1 MKDSEIRVRYAPSP
15 TGSLHVGGVRTALFN
30 WLFARK
36 NSGVFV
42 LRIEDT
48 DLERS
53 TEESVEQLKRS
64 LRWIGL
70 DWDEGPEV
78 GGPYPP
84 YRQTERFDLYREA
97 AKELLDSGA
106 AYYDFATPEELNA
119 WREKVR
125 AAGRQ
130 PIYRG
135 GPYREMD
142 PEEVRRKVEAGEPH
156 TVRFKT
162 PREGQTVV
170 EDIIRGPVTFE
181 NANLEDFVLM
191 KSTDTPTYNFAA
203 VVDDAQ
209 MRISHV
215 IRGPVTFENA
225 NLEDFV
231 LMKST
236 DTPTYNFAAVVD
248 DAQMRISHVI
258 RGDDHLSNTPRQ
270 ILIYRALGNELPAFA
285 HVPQVLGPDKK
296 KLSKRHGAASVE
308 DFAAQGIL
316 PEALFNYLALL
327 GAGYA
332 ADEEIFTPE
341 ELAER
346 FRIDRVSGNPAIFDE
361 GKLLAINQVYIRRKG
376 PEELALIA
384 APMLVESGAAT
395 QEELERDMP
404 RLTKIM
410 DLLKER
416 ISRVTDIPDAIG
428 YFYGASLDYDPVEFE
443 KQLGKKFVRENLP
456 ELYERLAALPD
467 WTEESIEECVRG
479 LAAEK
484 EKGARHLIHP
494 LRFATTGRTVS
505 AGLFETMQLL
515 GRKRCLLRIK
525 DALEK
530 MQRLPV

>member
-1 MKDSEIRVRYAPSP
+1 MKNIRVRYAPSP
-15 TGSLHVGGVRTALFN
+15 TGMLHVGGVRTALFN

-36 NSGVFV
+36 NGGVFV

-53 TEESVEQLKRS
+53 TEVSVEQLKRS

-70 DWDEGPEV
+70 GWDEGPEV
-78 GGPYPP
+78 GGPHAP
-84 YRQTERFDLYREA
+84 YRQTERMELYREA
-97 AKELLDSGA
+97 AQRLMDSGT
-106 AYYDFATPEELNA
+106 AYHDFATPEELA
-119 WREKVR
+119 AFRER
-125 AAGRQ
+125 ARSEGRQ
-130 PIYRG
+130 PIYTG
-135 GPYREMD
+135 GEYRDMH
-142 PEEVRRKVEAGEPH
+142 PEETRKRIEDGEPH

-170 EDIIRGPVTFE
+170 EDMIRGPVTFE

-191 KSTDTPTYNFAA
+191 KSTNTPTYNFAA
-203 VVDDAQ
+203 VVDDAE
-209 MRISHV
+209 M
-215 IRGPVTFENA
+215 E
-225 NLEDFV
+225 
-231 LMKST
+231 
-236 DTPTYNFAAVVD
+236 
-248 DAQMRISHVI
+248 ISHVI

-270 ILIYRALGNELPAFA
+270 ILLYRALGSELPAFA

-346 FRIDRVSGNPAIFDE
+346 FRIDRVSGNPAVFDE
-361 GKLLAINQVYIRRKG
+361 SKLLAINQVYIRRKS
-376 PEELALIA
+376 PQELALIA
-384 APMLVESGAAT
+384 APLLASSGAAT
-395 QEELERDMP
+395 REELERDMP
-404 RLTKIM
+404 RLMQIM
-410 DLLKER
+410 DPLKER
-416 ISRVTDIPDAIG
+416 ISRTTEIPAAVG
-428 YFYGASLDYDPVEFE
+428 YFYRGKLDYNREEFE
-443 KQLGKKFVRENLP
+443 KQFGKGFVRENLP
-456 ELYERLAALPD
+456 ELYQRLSDLPE
-467 WTEESIEECVRG
+467 WTEETIEECVRG

-515 GRKRCLLRIK
+515 GRERCLLRIE
-525 DALEK
+525 DVLEK
-530 MQRLPV
+530 MERLPVG

>member
-1 MKDSEIRVRYAPSP
+1 MDTSQIRVRYAPSP

-36 NSGVFV
+36 NNGIFA

-78 GGPYPP
+78 GGRYGP

-97 AKELLDSGA
+97 ARELLDSGL
-106 AYYDFATPEELNA
+106 AYRDFATPEELA
-119 WREKVR
+119 AFRERVR
-125 AAGRQ
+125 AEGRQ
-130 PIYRG
+130 PIYTG
-135 GPYREMD
+135 GEYREMY
-142 PEEVRRKVEAGEPH
+142 PEEAHRRAETGEPY
-156 TVRFKT
+156 TVRMRT
-162 PREGQTVV
+162 PREGKTVV
-170 EDIIRGPVTFE
+170 EDLIRGPVTFE
-181 NANLEDFVLM
+181 NANIEDFVLM

-203 VVDDAQ
+203 AVDDA
-209 MRISHV
+209 
-215 IRGPVTFENA
+215 E
-225 NLEDFV
+225 
-231 LMKST
+231 
-236 DTPTYNFAAVVD
+236 
-248 DAQMRISHVI
+248 MRISHVI

-270 ILIYRALGNELPAFA
+270 ILVYEALGYDLPAFA

-308 DFAAQGIL
+308 DFAEQGYL

-346 FRIDRVSGNPAIFDE
+346 FRINRVSGNPAILDE
-361 GKLLAINQVYIRRKG
+361 KKLRSVNAVYLRRQT
-376 PEELALIA
+376 PEELAALA
-384 APMLVESGAAT
+384 ATMLVESGAAT
-395 QEELERDMP
+395 EEELERDTT
-404 RLTKIM
+404 RLEEIM

-416 ISRVTDIPDAIG
+416 IALTTEIPDSVG
-428 YFYGASLDYDPVEFE
+428 YFYGDSLDYDEAEFGN
-443 KQLGKKFVRENLP
+443 QFGKEFVRENFPELVERLSALP
-456 ELYERLAALPD
+456 E
-467 WTEESIEECVRG
+467 WTETAIEEAVRA

-494 LRFATTGRTVS
+494 LRFAVTGRTVS
-505 AGLFETMQLL
+505 AGLFETMHLL
-515 GRKRCLLRIK
+515 GRERSLLRAE
-525 DALEK
+525 DAAEK

>member
-1 MKDSEIRVRYAPSP
+1 M
-15 TGSLHVGGVRTALFN
+15 LHVGGVRTALFN

-36 NSGVFV
+36 NGGVFV

-48 DLERS
+48 DLARS

-70 DWDEGPEV
+70 EWEEGPEV
-78 GGPYPP
+78 GGPSSP
-84 YRQTERFDLYREA
+84 YRQTERLDLYREA
-97 AKELLDSGA
+97 SKKLLDSGA
-106 AYYDFATPEELNA
+106 AYYDFATPEELTEL
-119 WREKVR
+119 RER
-125 AAGRQ
+125 ARDEKRQ
-130 PIYRG
+130 PIYTG
-135 GPYREMD
+135 GEYREMD
-142 PEEVRRKVEAGEPH
+142 PEEAQKRIEAGESY

-170 EDIIRGPVTFE
+170 ED
-181 NANLEDFVLM
+181 
-191 KSTDTPTYNFAA
+191 
-203 VVDDAQ
+203 
-209 MRISHV
+209 V

-236 DTPTYNFAAVVD
+236 GTPTYNFAAAVD
-248 DAQMRISHVI
+248 DAAMAISHVI

-270 ILIYRALGNELPAFA
+270 VLIYEALGYDLPAFA

-308 DFAAQGIL
+308 EFAAQGIL

-332 ADEEIFTPE
+332 ADEEIFSPE

-346 FRIDRVSGNPAIFDE
+346 FRIERVSGNPAVFDE
-361 GKLLAINQVYIRRKG
+361 QKLVSINQVYIRRKS
-376 PEELALIA
+376 PEELAMLA
-384 APMLVESGAAT
+384 APMLVESGVASA
-395 QEELERDMP
+395 EELERDMP
-404 RLTKIM
+404 RLTRIM

-416 ISRVTDIPDAIG
+416 IGRITDIPDAVG
-428 YFYGASLDYDPVEFE
+428 YFYGGELEYDPEEFH
-443 KQLGKKFVRENLP
+443 KQLGKEFARENLP
-456 ELYERLAALPD
+456 ELAERLAALPE
-467 WTEESIEECVRG
+467 WTEEAIEEAVRG

-515 GRKRCLLRIK
+515 GRERSLLRVEDTIRQM
-525 DALEK
+525 E
-530 MQRLPV
+530 QLPA

>member
-1 MKDSEIRVRYAPSP
+1 MENDTRIRVRYAPSP
-15 TGSLHVGGVRTALFN
+15 TGRLHVGGVRTALFN

-36 NSGVFV
+36 DGGTFV

-53 TEESVEQLKRS
+53 TEESVEQLKGS
-64 LRWIGL
+64 MRWIGL
-70 DWDEGPEV
+70 DWDEGPEA
-78 GGPYPP
+78 GGPHPP

-97 AKELLDSGA
+97 ARKLLDSGA
-106 AYYDFATPEELNA
+106 AYYDFATPEELA
-119 WREKVR
+119 ELRER
-125 AAGRQ
+125 ARAEGRQ
-130 PIYRG
+130 PIYTG
-135 GPYREMD
+135 GEYREMD
-142 PEEVRRKVEAGEPH
+142 LAEAREKIVAGEPY

-170 EDIIRGPVTFE
+170 QDMIRGPVTFE

-191 KSTDTPTYNFAA
+191 KSTNTPTYNFAA
-203 VVDDAQ
+203 AVDDAE
-209 MRISHV
+209 M
-215 IRGPVTFENA
+215 E
-225 NLEDFV
+225 
-231 LMKST
+231 
-236 DTPTYNFAAVVD
+236 
-248 DAQMRISHVI
+248 ISHVI

-270 ILIYRALGNELPAFA
+270 ILIHEALGNPLPAFA

-308 DFAAQGIL
+308 DFAERGYL

-346 FRIDRVSGNPAIFDE
+346 FRIDRVSGNPAILDE
-361 GKLLAINQVYIRRKG
+361 KKLRAVNSVYMRRKS
-376 PEELALIA
+376 PEELAALA
-384 APMLVESGAAT
+384 ASMLVESGVVT
-395 QEELERDMP
+395 EEELDMQ
-404 RLTKIM
+404 RLQEIM

-416 ISRVTDIPDAIG
+416 IALTTEIPDATG
-428 YFYGASLDYDPVEFE
+428 YFYGGSLDYDEAEFE
-443 KQLGKKFVRENLP
+443 KQFGKEFVKENFPILV
-456 ELYERLAALPD
+456 ERLAALPE
-467 WTEESIEECVRG
+467 WTETAIEEAVRG

-494 LRFATTGRTVS
+494 LRFAVTGRTVS

-515 GRKRCLLRIK
+515 GRDRSLLRAE
-525 DALEK
+525 DVTQK

>member
-1 MKDSEIRVRYAPSP
+1 MENEKIRVRYAPSP
-15 TGSLHVGGVRTALFN
+15 TGMLHVGGVRTALFN

-36 NSGVFV
+36 NGGVFV

-70 DWDEGPEV
+70 EWDEGPEV
-78 GGPYPP
+78 QGPHAP
-84 YRQTERFDLYREA
+84 YRQTERMELYRKA
-97 AKELLDSGA
+97 ARRLLDSGA
-106 AYYDFATPEELNA
+106 AYRDFATPEELA
-119 WREKVR
+119 QFRESAR
-125 AAGRQ
+125 SEGRQ
-130 PIYRG
+130 PIYTG
-135 GPYREMD
+135 GEYRDMD
-142 PEEVRRKVEAGEPH
+142 PEEVRKKIEAGEPY

-162 PREGQTVV
+162 PRGGQTVV
-170 EDIIRGPVTFE
+170 EDMIRGPVTFE

-191 KSTDTPTYNFAA
+191 KSSDTPTYNFAA
-203 VVDDAQ
+203 AVDDA
-209 MRISHV
+209 
-215 IRGPVTFENA
+215 
-225 NLEDFV
+225 L
-231 LMKST
+231 
-236 DTPTYNFAAVVD
+236 
-248 DAQMRISHVI
+248 MRISHVI

-270 ILIYRALGNELPAFA
+270 ILIYRALGRGLPAFA

-361 GKLLAINQVYIRRKG
+361 SKLLSINQVYIRRKS

-384 APMLVESGAAT
+384 APMLAESGAAT
-395 QEELERDMP
+395 PEELERDMP

-410 DLLKER
+410 ELLKER
-416 ISRVTDIPDAIG
+416 ISRTTDIPDAVG
-428 YFYGASLDYDPVEFE
+428 YFYGGKLEYDPDEFE
-443 KQLGKKFVRENLP
+443 KQFGKEFVRENFP
-456 ELYERLAALPD
+456 ELYERLASLPE
-467 WTEESIEECVRG
+467 WTEEAIEEAVRG

-505 AGLFETMQLL
+505 AGLFETLTLL
-515 GRKRCLLRIK
+515 GRERTLLR
-525 DALEK
+525 AEK
-530 MQRLPV
+530 AAKELRKLPA

>member
-1 MKDSEIRVRYAPSP
+1 MENIRVRYAPSP
-15 TGSLHVGGVRTALFN
+15 TGVLHVGGVRTALFN

-36 NSGVFV
+36 NGGVFV

-70 DWDEGPEV
+70 EWDEGPEV
-78 GGPYPP
+78 GGPHAP
-84 YRQTERFDLYREA
+84 YRQTERMELYRGA
-97 AKELLDSGA
+97 AQRLLDSGA
-106 AYYDFATPEELNA
+106 AYYDFATTEELA
-119 WREKVR
+119 GFRERER
-125 AAGRQ
+125 AEARQ

-135 GPYREMD
+135 GEYRDMS
-142 PEEVRRKVEAGEPH
+142 PEEARRKIEAGESY
-156 TVRFKT
+156 TVRFNT

-170 EDIIRGPVTFE
+170 EDMIRGPVTFE

-191 KSTDTPTYNFAA
+191 KSTNTPTYNFAA
-203 VVDDAQ
+203 VVDDAA
-209 MRISHV
+209 MEV
-215 IRGPVTFENA
+215 
-225 NLEDFV
+225 
-231 LMKST
+231 
-236 DTPTYNFAAVVD
+236 
-248 DAQMRISHVI
+248 SHVI

-270 ILIYRALGNELPAFA
+270 ILLYKALGRELPAFA

-296 KLSKRHGAASVE
+296 KLSKRHGAASIE

-346 FRIDRVSGNPAIFDE
+346 FRIDRVSGNPAVFDE
-361 GKLLAINQVYIRRKG
+361 GKLLAINQVYIRRKS

-384 APMLVESGAAT
+384 ALMLVESGAAT
-395 QEELERDMP
+395 KEELERDMP
-404 RLTKIM
+404 RLTQIM
-410 DLLKER
+410 ELLKER
-416 ISRVTDIPDAIG
+416 ISRTTEIPTAVG
-428 YFYGASLDYDPVEFE
+428 YFYGGKLDYDPEEFE
-443 KQLGKKFVRENLP
+443 KQFGKEFVRENLP
-456 ELYERLAALPD
+456 ELYERLAALPE

-484 EKGARHLIHP
+484 EKAARHLIHP

-515 GRKRCLLRIK
+515 GRERCLMRIE
-525 DALEK
+525 DAIEK
-530 MQRLPV
+530 MQRLSKPVS

>member
-1 MKDSEIRVRYAPSP
+1 MDNSQIRVRYAPSP

-36 NSGVFV
+36 NNGTFV

-70 DWDEGPEV
+70 EWDEGPEIE
-78 GGPYPP
+78 GPYGP

-97 AKELLDSGA
+97 AKKLLDSGD
-106 AYYDFATPEELNA
+106 AYYDFATPEELA
-119 WREKVR
+119 KLREK
-125 AAGRQ
+125 AQAEKRQ
-130 PIYRG
+130 PIYTG

-142 PEEVRRKVEAGEPH
+142 PEDTQRKIDAGEPY
-156 TVRFKT
+156 TVRMKT

-170 EDIIRGPVTFE
+170 EDLIRGPVVFE
-181 NANLEDFVLM
+181 NGNLEDFVLM
-191 KSTDTPTYNFAA
+191 KSTNTPTYNFAA
-203 VVDDAQ
+203 AVDDAT
-209 MRISHV
+209 MRI
-215 IRGPVTFENA
+215 T
-225 NLEDFV
+225 
-231 LMKST
+231 
-236 DTPTYNFAAVVD
+236 
-248 DAQMRISHVI
+248 HVI

-270 ILIYRALGNELPAFA
+270 ILLYKALGYELPQFA

-308 DFAAQGIL
+308 DFATQGYL

-332 ADEEIFTPE
+332 ADEEIFSPD

-346 FRIDRVSGNPAIFDE
+346 FRIDRVSGSPAVFDE
-361 GKLLAINQVYIRRKG
+361 KKLLAINAVYLRHQS

-384 APMLVESGAAT
+384 APLLVEAGVAT
-395 QEELERDMP
+395 QEELQRDVP
-404 RLTKIM
+404 RLTEIM
-410 DLLKER
+410 ALLRER
-416 ISRVTDIPDAIG
+416 LNRTSEIPESVG
-428 YFYGASLDYDPVEFE
+428 YFYGAELKYDPIEFE
-443 KQLGKKFVRENLP
+443 KQLGKEFVRENFPELVERLKALP
-456 ELYERLAALPD
+456 E
-467 WTEESIEECVRG
+467 WTEEAIERTVRG

-494 LRFATTGRTVS
+494 LRFAATGRTVS
-505 AGLFETMQLL
+505 AGLFETLALL
-515 GRKRCLLRIK
+515 GRKRTLLR
-525 DALEK
+525 AQRAVEK
-530 MQRLPV
+530 MQQLSSA

>member
-1 MKDSEIRVRYAPSP
+1 MDTSWIRVRYAPSP

-36 NSGVFV
+36 NNGTFV

-48 DLERS
+48 DLQRS

-70 DWDEGPEV
+70 EWDEGPEV
-78 GGPYPP
+78 GGPYGP

-97 AKELLDSGA
+97 AKKLLDSGA
-106 AYYDFATPEELNA
+106 AYFDFATPEELTEF
-119 WREKVR
+119 REKAR
-125 AAGRQ
+125 AEKRQ
-130 PIYRG
+130 PIYTG

-142 PEEVRRKVEAGEPH
+142 PEEARKKIEAGETY
-156 TVRFKT
+156 TVRMKT

-170 EDIIRGPVTFE
+170 DDLIRGPVIFE

-203 VVDDAQ
+203 TVDDA
-209 MRISHV
+209 
-215 IRGPVTFENA
+215 
-225 NLEDFV
+225 
-231 LMKST
+231 LM
-236 DTPTYNFAAVVD
+236 A
-248 DAQMRISHVI
+248 ISHVI

-270 ILIYRALGNELPAFA
+270 ILIYKALGRELPAFA

-308 DFAAQGIL
+308 DFAAQGYL

-332 ADEEIFTPE
+332 ADEEIFSPD

-346 FRIDRVSGNPAIFDE
+346 FRIDRVSGNPAVFDE
-361 GKLLAINQVYIRRKG
+361 KKLTAINAVYLRRHS

-384 APMLVESGAAT
+384 APMLVKSGIAT
-395 QEELERDMP
+395 PEALQRDMP
-404 RLTKIM
+404 RLTQIM
-410 DLLKER
+410 ALLRDRLNRTAE
-416 ISRVTDIPDAIG
+416 IPGSVG
-428 YFYGASLDYDPVEFE
+428 YFYGGELEYDEKEFE
-443 KQLGKKFVRENLP
+443 KQLGKEFVRQNFPELVERLRALP
-456 ELYERLAALPD
+456 E
-467 WTEESIEECVRG
+467 WSEEAIEATVRG

-494 LRFATTGRTVS
+494 LRFVATGRTVS
-505 AGLFETMQLL
+505 AGLFETLVLL
-515 GRKRCLLRIK
+515 GRDRTLLR
-525 DALEK
+525 AEK
-530 MQRLPV
+530 AAREMQRLPL

>member
-1 MKDSEIRVRYAPSP
+1 MDNPQIRVRYAPSP

-36 NSGVFV
+36 NNGTFV

-70 DWDEGPEV
+70 EWDEGPEV
-78 GGPYPP
+78 GGPHVP
-84 YRQTERFDLYREA
+84 YRQTERLELYRDA
-97 AKELLDSGA
+97 ARKLLETGA
-106 AYYDFATPEELNA
+106 AYHDFATPEELA
-119 WREKVR
+119 GFREEAR

-130 PIYRG
+130 PIYTG
-135 GPYREMD
+135 GEYRDMD
-142 PEEVRRKVEAGEPH
+142 PEEARRKIETGDPY

-162 PREGQTVV
+162 PHEGQTVV
-170 EDIIRGPVTFE
+170 EDMIRGPVTFE
-181 NANLEDFVLM
+181 NENLEDFVLM
-191 KSTDTPTYNFAA
+191 KSTNTPTYNFAA
-203 VVDDAQ
+203 VVDDAE
-209 MRISHV
+209 M
-215 IRGPVTFENA
+215 E
-225 NLEDFV
+225 
-231 LMKST
+231 
-236 DTPTYNFAAVVD
+236 
-248 DAQMRISHVI
+248 ISHVI

-270 ILIYRALGNELPAFA
+270 ILLYKALGGKLPAFA
-285 HVPQVLGPDKK
+285 HVPQVLGADRK

-308 DFAAQGIL
+308 DFAEMGIL

-332 ADEEIFTPE
+332 ADEEIFTPN

-346 FRIDRVSGNPAIFDE
+346 FRIDRVSGNPAVFDE
-361 GKLLAINQVYIRRKG
+361 SKLTAINQVYIRRKS

-384 APMLVESGAAT
+384 APMLAESGAAT
-395 QEELERDMP
+395 PEELERDMP

-416 ISRVTDIPDAIG
+416 IGRLIEIPGAVG
-428 YFYGASLDYDPVEFE
+428 YFYGGKLDYDEEEFAG
-443 KQLGKKFVRENLP
+443 QFGKEFVRENLP
-456 ELYERLAALPD
+456 ELYERLSALPE
-467 WTEESIEECVRG
+467 WTEETIEETVRG

-515 GRKRCLLRIK
+515 ERERCLLRIE
-525 DALEK
+525 DAIQK
-530 MQRLPV
+530 MEQLPVG

>member
-1 MKDSEIRVRYAPSP
+1 MDTSQIRVRYAPSP

-30 WLFARK
+30 RLFARK
-36 NSGVFV
+36 NNGIFA

-53 TEESVEQLKRS
+53 TDESIEQLKRS

-78 GGPYPP
+78 GGPHPP

-97 AKELLDSGA
+97 AKKLLESEA
-106 AYYDFATPEELNA
+106 AYYDFATPEELA
-119 WREKVR
+119 EFRQKAR
-125 AAGRQ
+125 AERGQ
-130 PIYRG
+130 PIYTG
-135 GPYREMD
+135 GPYRDMD
-142 PEEVRRKVEAGEPH
+142 PEEAQNRIRAGELY
-156 TVRFKT
+156 TVRMKT

-170 EDIIRGPVTFE
+170 EDLIRGPVVFD

-191 KSTDTPTYNFAA
+191 KSTNTPTYNFAA
-203 VVDDAQ
+203 A
-209 MRISHV
+209 
-215 IRGPVTFENA
+215 
-225 NLEDFV
+225 
-231 LMKST
+231 
-236 DTPTYNFAAVVD
+236 VD

-270 ILIYRALGNELPAFA
+270 ILIYKALGRELPAFA

-308 DFAAQGIL
+308 DFAAQGYL

-332 ADEEIFTPE
+332 ADEEIFTPN

-346 FRIDRVSGNPAIFDE
+346 FRIDRVSGNPAVFDE
-361 GKLLAINQVYIRRKG
+361 KKLAAINAVYLRRQS

-384 APMLVESGAAT
+384 APMLAGSGAASPD
-395 QEELERDMP
+395 ELQRDMP
-404 RLTKIM
+404 RLTEIM
-410 DLLKER
+410 ALLKDR
-416 ISRVTDIPDAIG
+416 LSRTTEIPESVG
-428 YFYGASLDYDPVEFE
+428 YFYGAELKYDQGEFE
-443 KQLGKKFVRENLP
+443 KQLGKEFVRETFP
-456 ELYERLAALPD
+456 ELLERLRTLPK
-467 WTEESIEECVRG
+467 WTEEGIEEAVRG

-494 LRFATTGRTVS
+494 LRFVTTGRTVS

-515 GRKRCLLRIK
+515 GRERSLLRTA
-525 DALEK
+525 DATQK
-530 MQRLPV
+530 MQRLPTSSFDELGAVG

>member
-1 MKDSEIRVRYAPSP
+1 M
-15 TGSLHVGGVRTALFN
+15 LHVGGVRTALFN

-36 NSGVFV
+36 NGGDFV
-42 LRIEDT
+42 VRIEDT

-78 GGPYPP
+78 GGPHAP
-84 YRQTERFDLYREA
+84 YRQTERMELYREA
-97 AKELLDSGA
+97 AQKLLDSGA
-106 AYYDFATPEELNA
+106 AYHDFATPEELKELRQRA
-119 WREKVR
+119 QAEK
-125 AAGRQ
+125 RQ

-135 GPYREMD
+135 GEYRDMD
-142 PEEVRRKVEAGEPH
+142 PEEALKKVEAGEPH

-170 EDIIRGPVTFE
+170 HDLIRGPVTFE

-191 KSTDTPTYNFAA
+191 KSSNTPTYNFAA
-203 VVDDAQ
+203 VVDDAEMQ
-209 MRISHV
+209 M
-215 IRGPVTFENA
+215 
-225 NLEDFV
+225 
-231 LMKST
+231 
-236 DTPTYNFAAVVD
+236 
-248 DAQMRISHVI
+248 SHVI

-270 ILIYRALGNELPAFA
+270 ILIYEALGSELPAFA
-285 HVPQVLGPDKK
+285 HVPQVLGPDRK

-332 ADEEIFTPE
+332 ADEEIFTPD

-346 FRIDRVSGNPAIFDE
+346 FRIDRVSGNPAVFDE
-361 GKLLAINQVYIRRKG
+361 SKLLSINQVYIRRKS
-376 PEELALIA
+376 PEELALVA
-384 APMLVESGAAT
+384 APMLASSGAAT
-395 QEELERDMP
+395 PEELDRDMP
-404 RLTKIM
+404 RLTEIM

-416 ISRVTDIPDAIG
+416 IGRITDIPASVG
-428 YFYGASLDYDPVEFE
+428 YFYGGKLDYDPDEFE
-443 KQLGKKFVRENLP
+443 KQFGKDFVRENFPELHERLQALP
-456 ELYERLAALPD
+456 E
-467 WTEESIEECVRG
+467 WTEASIEETVRG

-505 AGLFETMQLL
+505 AGLFETMYLL
-515 GRKRCLLRIK
+515 GRERSLLRTGYV
-525 DALEK
+525 LEK
-530 MQRLPV
+530 MREPSTAS